1 MGVMTKGDKNLN
13 GDDIVQPS
21 KRWSGPA
28 RAFLSVS
35 VSLAA
40 ILWVNDAEAAFQ
52 SAGSAPVQNHEPARD
67 DKAQERE
74 AEQKT
79 PAAASA
85 VSPANPAN
93 IAVDSLDIAS
103 PSPPPTDVLFPVVE
117 PIIDDE
123 EFRKSIP
130 SIAVED
136 DPELSRPLESI
147 AEFEQRQADE
157 DAARV
162 ARRNQQAVNKASGRR
177 VGEDASGGAG
187 NGDGDADADAD
198 ALVQQAAERSA
209 HSAIPTAQGGDGSVH
224 VPLAVPVIGSSPIR
238 DSELSAPLPPL
249 DSFDVTPVEFAE
261 AADESRNRE
270 VRYSIKING
279 LSEAESSSEISMS
292 RLFRSLSALHEGD
305 GKADNISMLRARLTA
320 DGELVQR
327 IMASEGYYDAAVNTQ
342 IMRTGAD
349 EPLAAT
355 LNITA
360 GTRYNFSEIRVD
372 AAPTIPADLIASNF
386 PLRVGE
392 PIVAERVL
400 AAEAAIALRL
410 PEKGYPFAKVGQR
423 DILLDGAAGT
433 GEYTL
438 PVEIGNRARFGGV
451 STTGDLAFDAEHV
464 ELLAR
469 FNHGDLYDSRMVDD
483 LRQALVAT
491 GLLSTVAAETQPT
504 GIYAEDGSEFVT
516 MMVTQ
521 QAGPPR
527 TIAGSIGYGT
537 GQGLRAEGSWQHRN
551 LFPPEGALIV
561 RGLAG
566 TQEQSLGVTMRR
578 SNAGRR
584 DRSFEIV
591 AEALRSNYDAFEAIT
606 GRLGFR
612 VSRDSTPIWQKKL
625 TYSFGADL
633 IATREDDYDFATL
646 SRRKDFYTILGLV
659 GQLGID
665 RSDSMLNPTKG
676 FRVTA
681 LVQPEGSLAGSF
693 TPYARTQVDGS
704 AYYPVMDNMVIAGR
718 VRVASIMGADR
729 ERLAPSRRF
738 YGGGGGS
745 VRGFG
750 YQQLGPKDPNN
761 DPIGGRS
768 LNEVA
773 VEARYRFGDYGIV
786 GFVDAGQVYTSST
799 PNFSNMRYGVG
810 LGGRFYT
817 NFGPMR
823 VDVATPIDRQ
833 PGESRISVYVSIGQ
847 AF

>member
-1 MGVMTKGDKNLN
+1 MKKGDVILI
-13 GDDIVQPS
+13 GRDIAKTS
-21 KRWSGPA
+21 TRKAGTRWPDYA
-28 RAFLSVS
+28 RYTLSVS
-35 VSLAA
+35 AS
-40 ILWVNDAEAAFQ
+40 
-52 SAGSAPVQNHEPARD
+52 
-67 DKAQERE
+67 
-74 AEQKT
+74 
-79 PAAASA
+79 AAALLLGTQAHAGVQADAPAST
-85 VSPANPAN
+85 SPASIDNAAAAQGDGNPSSTSDAAAN
-93 IAVDSLDIAS
+93 PPHDSRDIAA
-103 PSPPPTDVLFPVVE
+103 PSPPPPDVLFPIIE
-117 PIIDDE
+117 PIIEDD
-123 EFRKSIP
+123 EFRKAIP
-130 SIAVED
+130 PITAED

-147 AEFEQRQADE
+147 AEFEQRQDDE
-157 DAARV
+157 
-162 ARRNQQAVNKASGRR
+162 
-177 VGEDASGGAG
+177 
-187 NGDGDADADAD
+187 
-198 ALVQQAAERSA
+198 AAERLARRKDAKSNGDNLVSQNDA
-209 HSAIPTAQGGDGSVH
+209 ADSDTDIAAAQPNAGQVQA
-224 VPLAVPVIGSSPIR
+224 PLMVPVIGSAPIR
-238 DSELSAPLPPL
+238 DTELSAPLPPL

-261 AADESRNRE
+261 AADDSRNRQ

-279 LSEAESSSEISMS
+279 MSEAESSSEISMG
-292 RLFRSLSALHEGD
+292 RLFRSLSALHDGD
-305 GKADNISMLRARLTA
+305 GKADNIAMLRARLTA

-327 IMASEGYYDAAVNTQ
+327 IMASEGYYDAAVNTR
-342 IMRTGAD
+342 IVRAGAD
-349 EPLAAT
+349 DPLAAT
-355 LNITA
+355 LDVTA
-360 GTRYNFSEIRVD
+360 GTRYNFSEIRVE
-372 AAPTIPADLIASNF
+372 AGPTIPDDLIATNF

-392 PIVAERVL
+392 PIVAERDL

-410 PEKGYPFAKVGQR
+410 PEHGYPFTKVGQR

-433 GEYTL
+433 GAYTL
-438 PVEIGNRARFGGV
+438 PVEVGNRARFGGI
-451 STTGDLAFDAEHV
+451 TTSGDLAFDAEHV

-469 FNHGDLYDSRMVDD
+469 FKQGDLYDSRKVDD

-504 GIYAEDGSEFVT
+504 GRYAEDGSEYVT
-516 MMVTQ
+516 MAVTQ

-527 TIAGSIGYGT
+527 TLAGSIGYGT

-584 DRSFEIV
+584 DRSFEVV

-612 VSRDSTPIWQKKL
+612 ISRESTPLWQKKL

-633 IATREDDYDFATL
+633 IATREDDYDFANQ
-646 SRRKDFYTILGLV
+646 SRRKDFYTILGLT
-659 GQLGID
+659 GQLGVD
-665 RSDSMLNPTKG
+665 RSNSMLDPTKG
-676 FRVTA
+676 FRITA
-681 LVQPEGSLAGSF
+681 LLQPEGSLAGSF
-693 TPYARTQVDGS
+693 TPYARTQIDGS
-704 AYYPVMDNMVIAGR
+704 AYYPVMDNLVIAGR
-718 VRVASIMGADR
+718 VRVASILGAER

-768 LNEVA
+768 LNEVGL
-773 VEARYRFGDYGIV
+773 EARYRFGSYGVV

-799 PNFSNMRYGVG
+799 PDFSHMRVGVG

-823 VDVATPIDRQ
+823 LDVATPIGRK
-833 PGESRISVYVSIGQ
+833 PGESRVSVYVSIGQ